1 MRLRFQEPTMTHSRW
16 TILTLSCL
24 AAALVGCDHY
34 NKPARL
40 KPEADPYLRQ
50 GRVQFEDRWTA
61 SHVKVVREP
70 DTKRLPGGSL
80 KVTLTLRN
88 LTDDNLWCPIK
99 TTFLDADHH
108 ELPDQTNFEP
118 TMLGR
123 STVTE
128 YTVTSFSD
136 KAADYQI
143 IIKKGM
149 KTNRRL
155 R

>member
-1 MRLRFQEPTMTHSRW
+1 MTRLNAMSLVVLPLVVA
-16 TILTLSCL
+16 LT
-24 AAALVGCDHY
+24 ACDQY
-34 NKPARL
+34 NRPGRL

-50 GRVQFEDRWTA
+50 GHVQFEDNWTYD
-61 SHVKVVREP
+61 HVKIVR
-70 DTKRLPGGSL
+70 DVDAKRLPGGSL

-88 LTDDNLWCPIK
+88 LTDDNLWVPMK

-118 TMLGR
+118 FQLGR

-128 YTVTSFSD
+128 YTCTSFSD

-143 IIKKGM
+143 ILKKAR
-149 KTNRRL
+149 KTNL
-155 R
+155 RMR